1 MSLILRNIRALLHP
15 RRHRAEQAE
24 ANRMLRSVT
33 EATDGVADRIRGF
46 LQSDAWLVRNCGIK
60 IIARTRCEELYDVL
74 LDKLADRSEAPI
86 IRRNCAERIPTV
98 EIDPERAIPALRQA
112 LGDPYWETRAEA
124 ARALAR
130 AADAS
135 PELEADLLAA
145 LEGERNQETKAGLAE
160 ALGRLAVSRAG
171 FDRLAELANGGPW
184 LVRHQAAV
192 ALLEM
197 GARRPEFARE
207 AAEVVRRLDLLAEGA
222 ATRSVFRDRMLE
234 LAALT
239 QEGRPFPSP
248 ELLRKRYFHL
258 QEGWLKPRA

>member
-1 MSLILRNIRALLHP
+1 MSLVLRNIRALLNP

-24 ANRMLRSVT
+24 ASRMLRSVT

-130 AADAS
+130 TADAS

-145 LEGERNQETKAGLAE
+145 LEGERNQETKAG
-160 ALGRLAVSRAG
+160 
-171 FDRLAELANGGPW
+171 LAELANGGPW